1 MREAVRLTEHGRG
14 GFGQDLIA
22 DEGRHFRGHVSVGNA
37 RFRGLQVFG
46 LNGEIA
52 YRVFKTILKRTKVR
66 ADSVFCDNGSINA
79 LKSLLRFFLGFYPYQ
94 VSLWQ
99 NRRIISSTNTA
110 YKLFC
115 HFSFNAQLIMIA
127 SIYFIYMA
135 PNEKNNIF
143 CYFINKYYFFW
154 CC

>member
-1 MREAVRLTEHGRG
+1 MREAVRLREHGRG
-14 GFGQDLIA
+14 GFGQYLVA
-22 DEGRHFRGHVSVGNA
+22 DKGGHFCCNVRVRNT
-37 RFRGLQVFG
+37 RFRSLQVFG
-46 LNGEIA
+46 LNGEIG
-52 YRVFKTILKRTKVR
+52 YGIFETILKRAKVS
-66 ADSVFCDNGSINA
+66 ADGVFGDYGVINA

-99 NRRIISSTNTA
+99 NRRITSSTNTA

-154 CC
+154 

>member
-66 ADSVFCDNGSINA
+66 ADIILFDNGVIYPSKG
-79 LKSLLRFFLGFYPYQ
+79 LLSLFLSVNGY
-94 VSLWQ
+94 
-99 NRRIISSTNTA
+99 NISA
-110 YKLFC
+110 C
-115 HFSFNAQLIMIA
+115 
-127 SIYFIYMA
+127 
-135 PNEKNNIF
+135 
-143 CYFINKYYFFW
+143 
-154 CC
+154 